1 MLILISINS
10 IFLQTRYSTK
20 KSNLHTHTHIHTHI
34 SLSLYIRETNSG
46 ARSRAFIGGKVD
58 EGNFSSIAYAARYY
72 YRKRVSKLIDGA
84 GSALNNLWEDELN
97 NFRVH
102 LWSSPRSILVPNQN
116 FSSSSLHPL
125 PPLLSSFFF
134 RERRRKRTVP
144 RARPDN
150 VAGRFN
156 EPDTMIMIRLIRAV
170 EAWHRWTQWST
181 DRPVIVASVNGI
193 SQFNLRMQ
201 SAVRRKKIRN
211 WEDTRRHYCRPT
223 FIGSMLAF
231 DSSWSI
237 LIGLII
243 FTDGLRCF
251 SDPALFETPRSCSIC
266 K

>member
-1 MLILISINS
+1 MRGRVKQFSRPPLIVPSIYS
-10 IFLQTRYSTK
+10 RPESEFL
-20 KSNLHTHTHIHTHI
+20 LL
-34 SLSLYIRETNSG
+34 LSP
-46 ARSRAFIGGKVD
+46 
-58 EGNFSSIAYAARYY
+58 
-72 YRKRVSKLIDGA
+72 
-84 GSALNNLWEDELN
+84 
-97 NFRVH
+97 
-102 LWSSPRSILVPNQN
+102 SSPL
-116 FSSSSLHPL
+116 
-125 PPLLSSFFF
+125 LLSSFFF